1 MLTQSLI
8 HQLQQLTHSDKLS
21 AMQLLIESL
30 RKETDLPFDAQVSYE
45 VWSPYDSAQTAAD
58 LMSLLEKDEA
68 SPDA

>member
-30 RKETDLPFDAQVSYE
+30 RHEANQFFDTHASYE

-58 LMSLLEKDEA
+58 LMNLLEQDEL
-68 SPDA
+68 SSDR

>member
-30 RKETDLPFDAQVSYE
+30 RHDTDLIFDGQMSYE
-45 VWSPYDSAQTAAD
+45 VWSPYDSAQTASD
-58 LMSLLEKDEA
+58 LMSLLEKDDL
-68 SPDA
+68 SSDA